1 MLEILTAGI
10 PLSAKEILSKAAKEV
25 FGEVDIKEAD
35 TDRVRFAVRVA
46 SRDLNTTLIVLDG
59 VSQDICKNEVKDLL
73 NGDKYYCYNNDRD
86 FTLYLNK
93 LWSINLEVP
102 EDEENLVVENVEN
115 SGVSTEEYNLLKAQI
130 SDLKSIN
137 NSLHNQITEL
147 RTMLESDYDET
158 EKVDSAEVEKLKND
172 VESAVRDS
180 LKAKNQL
187 LDIEKKLKESE
198 ERVASL
204 EKDRSSLTES
214 NRSLESKNASILAD
228 FKSLSDELTEYKVNY
243 STQYGVVRAK
253 DAEISSLRKQLSL
266 LENNQVE
273 VNNAKERED
282 SYKKSISDLHSEISK
297 LKVELSSKEEE
308 ILRLSKEIEAKGI
321 ESDLVDTLKRDIED
335 LTNERDNAL
344 NRVSALED
352 SLSASQSATQS
363 EKITVSE
370 LQEKVEELTDKVKDD
385 EESLISLNKEN
396 LELKNKVSVFEKSR
410 DRNEDMESILEELAD
425 IRQKY
430 DRLAGGV
437 FSKIASTALPRGSSA
452 IHLTRG
458 GVKLSNIRF
467 VFSGNAES
475 RKGTYR
481 CLLNEF
487 KKYNGSGKILIVD
500 VVSETSIDYVFEIR
514 KVVSGLDWFRRGG
527 SVQQYL
533 SETCLKN
540 VQVLSPGLN
549 YINDSYYLTVDWE
562 SRLSELEKSGYS
574 VVVYCGDISNIVG
587 RVMHES
593 FADLGSSWIYV
604 QGNAIGSRTI
614 VSNLRGLSN
623 SKKSIVAYFDYNKQM
638 DKFYRLVMR
647 SNDCRILSLVG
658 GYQQ

>member
-93 LWSINLEVP
+93 LWNLNLEVP

-147 RTMLESDYDET
+147 RTMLESDCDET

-187 LDIEKKLKESE
+187 LDVEKKLKESE

-266 LENNQVE
+266 LENNQIE

>member
-93 LWSINLEVP
+93 LWNINLEVP

-147 RTMLESDYDET
+147 RTMLESDCDET

-180 LKAKNQL
+180 LRAKNQL
-187 LDIEKKLKESE
+187 LDVEKKLKESE

-282 SYKKSISDLHSEISK
+282 SYKKSISDLRSEISK

-352 SLSASQSATQS
+352 TLSASQSATQS

-437 FSKIASTALPRGSSA
+437 FSKIAFTALPRGSSA